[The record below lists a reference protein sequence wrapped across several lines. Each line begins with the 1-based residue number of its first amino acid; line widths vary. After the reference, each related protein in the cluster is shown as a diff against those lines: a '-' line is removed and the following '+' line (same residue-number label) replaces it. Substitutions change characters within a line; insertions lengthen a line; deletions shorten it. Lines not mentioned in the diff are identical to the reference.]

1 MSLVSTSKFL
11 SLVLRHNPGVIGIA
25 LDANGWVDVDE
36 LLAACDRAGKH
47 ISRELLQEIVATSDK
62 KRFSFSDD
70 GRRIRAYQGHS
81 VVVDLGLLPME
92 PPPVLYHGTAER
104 NLDSILRQ
112 GILKGKRHHVHLSAD
127 RDTATAVGRRHGTPV
142 VLSIDAAAMGKDGF
156 PFFRSQNGVWLVDE
170 VPARYLSRS

>member
-11 SLVLRHNPGVIGIA
+11 SLVLRHDPGVISIA

-70 GRRIRAYQGHS
+70 GRRIRANQGHS
-81 VVVDLGLLPME
+81 VVVDLGLTPIE

-112 GILKGKRHHVHLSAD
+112 GLLKGKRHHVHLSAD

-142 VLSIDAAAMGKDGF
+142 ALSIDAAAMGKDGF
-156 PFFRSQNGVWLVDE
+156 QFYRSENGVWLVDE
-170 VPARYLSRS
+170 VPAKYVRRW